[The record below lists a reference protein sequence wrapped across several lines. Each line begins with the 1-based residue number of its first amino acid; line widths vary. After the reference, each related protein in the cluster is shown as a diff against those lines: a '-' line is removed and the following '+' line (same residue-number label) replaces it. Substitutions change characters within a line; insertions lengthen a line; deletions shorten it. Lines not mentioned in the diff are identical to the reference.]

1 MFTSLLKFIG
11 NINYFLKSKLVAR
24 ARSGT
29 GAGAGDTRVKRPGA
43 GKRGPSSLTT
53 PKISFRFSF
62 YSNCALVVTMH
73 ILVSTTEI
81 TKIKK
86 AHSFKEEATTNK
98 IKKLNLLL
106 YLSSRPNRQHVPGSP
121 KNLDL

>member
-11 NINYFLKSKLVAR
+11 NIDYFFKSKLVAR

-53 PKISFRFSF
+53 PKISF
-62 YSNCALVVTMH
+62 
-73 ILVSTTEI
+73 
-81 TKIKK
+81 
-86 AHSFKEEATTNK
+86 
-98 IKKLNLLL
+98 
-106 YLSSRPNRQHVPGSP
+106 
-121 KNLDL
+121 